1 MRYFQFSSHPQK
13 KLTKSLSLALTFNF
27 LSLKI
32 ERQLFVSI
40 FEDADGTKLKIPSK
54 ITPPLP
60 ILKS

>member
-13 KLTKSLSLALTFNF
+13 KLTKSLSLALTLNF

-40 FEDADGTKLKIPSK
+40 FEDGTKLKIASE

>member
-13 KLTKSLSLALTFNF
+13 KLTKSLSLALTLNF

-40 FEDADGTKLKIPSK
+40 FEDGTKLKIPSK
-54 ITPPLP
+54 ITPPLL
-60 ILKS
+60 ISKS